1 MHYHDVFNYPNIL
14 SDMVE
19 QVRLAF
25 SFKKLVIL
33 TIQLNIV
40 LSFIKYTLT
49 QSNILTRNVCI
60 TKYAHLYKLSNGI
73 MVMTPK

>member
-25 SFKKLVIL
+25 SF
-33 TIQLNIV
+33 
-40 LSFIKYTLT
+40 
-49 QSNILTRNVCI
+49 
-60 TKYAHLYKLSNGI
+60 
-73 MVMTPK
+73 